1 MSTIITFQW
10 LLGVYY
16 VFARNKW
23 GGSIKNKE
31 IQMDKKKP
39 AEVDETKR
47 LTYVVI
53 FMSMIVLVL
62 FGLVPSF

>member
-1 MSTIITFQW
+1 
-10 LLGVYY
+10 
-16 VFARNKW
+16 
-23 GGSIKNKE
+23 
-31 IQMDKKKP
+31 MDKKKP